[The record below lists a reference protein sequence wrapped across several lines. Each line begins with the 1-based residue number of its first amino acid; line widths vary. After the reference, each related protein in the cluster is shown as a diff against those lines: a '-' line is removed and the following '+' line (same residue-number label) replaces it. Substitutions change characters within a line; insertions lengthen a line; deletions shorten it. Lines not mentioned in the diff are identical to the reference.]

1 MTHLQIINR
10 ALIIMG
16 EVPLSTGIGT
26 DDISVAISA
35 FYESV
40 WTEVLSSH
48 PWSIL
53 TAMAALDPAEDE
65 DDEAITDSLG
75 RNAFAIPEDCVR
87 LQAITDETGRAASDA
102 VQTGGYLYSRL
113 DKLVVTYVSSSGI
126 LPVDMD
132 DLSDDIAAALPPYM
146 QDAVYLKLASDLS
159 YRSMKDDRM
168 QTTLYNR
175 HIVALQQAKMNDS
188 RGGGG
193 ETPWGAPTYSPAPVF
208 DEYYM
213 TPIRS

>member
-16 EVPLSTGIGT
+16 EVPITAIGT
-26 DDISVAISA
+26 SDISVAIEA

-48 PWSIL
+48 PWSSL
-53 TAMAALDPAEDE
+53 TVMAALDPAEDD
-65 DDEAITDSLG
+65 DDEVITDSLG
-75 RNAFAIPEDCVR
+75 RNAFAIPTDCVR
-87 LQAITDETGRAASDA
+87 LQAITDETGRQAPDAA
-102 VQTGGYLYSRL
+102 QTGGYLYSRL

-126 LPVDMD
+126 IPLDMD
-132 DLSDDIAAALPPYM
+132 DAGDEIAVALPPYM

-159 YRSMKDDRM
+159 FQRMKDGNM

-175 HIVALQQAKMNDS
+175 HIVALQNAKMSDS
-188 RGGGG
+188 RGSGG
-193 ETPWGAPTYSPAPVF
+193 ETLWGAPTYSPVPVF

>member
-16 EVPLSTGIGT
+16 EIPLSVIGT
-26 DDISVAISA
+26 TDVSVAIQA

-48 PWSIL
+48 PWSSL
-53 TAMAALDPAEDE
+53 MAMSALEPAEDE
-65 DDEAITDSLG
+65 DDEVITDSLG
-75 RNAFAIPEDCVR
+75 RNAFALPAACIR
-87 LQAITDETGRAASDA
+87 LQAITDETGRQVPDV

-113 DKLVVTYVSSSGI
+113 DKLVITYVSSTGI

-132 DLSDDIAAALPPYM
+132 DLSEDIDVALPPYM
-146 QDAVYLKLASDLS
+146 QDAVYLKLASDIS
-159 YRSMKDDRM
+159 YQSMKDDRM

-188 RGGGG
+188 RGSGG
-193 ETPWGAPTYSPAPVF
+193 EALWGAPTYSPVPVF

-213 TPIRS
+213 TPIRK